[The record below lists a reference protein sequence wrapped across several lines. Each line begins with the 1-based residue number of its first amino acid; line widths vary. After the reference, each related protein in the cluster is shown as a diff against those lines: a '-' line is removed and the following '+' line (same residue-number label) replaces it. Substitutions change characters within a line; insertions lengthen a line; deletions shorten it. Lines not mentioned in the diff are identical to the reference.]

1 MSQLRSIIYKSKAH
15 IKPFSPI
22 EAELMDG
29 ILLENRR
36 LGVTGFLV
44 RSGDTY
50 FQYIEGNEGVIYD
63 VLERI
68 RRSSLHSDFTILAE
82 DSPKARIFSRWYME
96 YVSLDDREK
105 EHLFTAGNSDVDLAE
120 SILQMMKKK
129 AEERGSINYRSL
141 I

>member
-1 MSQLRSIIYKSKAH
+1 MSQLRSIIYKSKAN

-29 ILLENRR
+29 ILLENHR

-50 FQYIEGNEGVIYD
+50 FQYIEGNEGIIYD

-68 RRSSLHSDFTILAE
+68 CRSSLHSDFTILAE
-82 DSPKARIFSRWYME
+82 DSPKARIFPRWYME
-96 YVSLDDREK
+96 YVSLDDRET

-129 AEERGSINYRSL
+129 AKERGSINYRSL

>member
-29 ILLENRR
+29 ILLENHR

-68 RRSSLHSDFTILAE
+68 RRSSLHSDFT
-82 DSPKARIFSRWYME
+82 
-96 YVSLDDREK
+96 
-105 EHLFTAGNSDVDLAE
+105 
-120 SILQMMKKK
+120 
-129 AEERGSINYRSL
+129 YRSSSGSGPAVQTDGGSETGSCSTGFAW
-141 I
+141 